1 MELNEYAKEALRT
14 ESIVESVKGV
24 SAPALYSAMKVL
36 IAVGEVLDKMKKR
49 IFYGKD
55 IDLNAL
61 KDDIESALDS
71 LHDLRTDAENGNLTN
86 IEQLEMFQDRKGY
99 FTDVG
104 PQQLAA
110 VDPRILH
117 VVLGIAT
124 EGSEIVE
131 AITNQIE
138 GNPLDMVNL
147 SEEIGDLN
155 WYANGIFPDASGVPH
170 SKYLSTNIVKLAIRY
185 PDKFSSWLALDK
197 NRNLVEE
204 RKVLEAGTK

>member
-1 MELNEYAKEALRT
+1 MELNEYSKEALRT
-14 ESIVESVKGV
+14 ESVVEAVSGV
-24 SAPALYSAMKVL
+24 SAPALYSAMRAMS
-36 IAVGEVLDKMKKR
+36 AVGDVLDKMKKR

-61 KDDIESALDS
+61 TDDIERALDS
-71 LHDLRTDAENGNLTN
+71 LRDLRIDAENGNLTN
-86 IEQLEMFQDRKGY
+86 IEQHEMFDDQKGF

-110 VDPRILH
+110 IDPRILH
-117 VVLGIAT
+117 VALGIAT

-131 AITNQIE
+131 TITNQIE

-170 SKYLSTNIVKLAIRY
+170 SKYLRTNIVKLAIRY
-185 PDKFSSWLALDK
+185 PDKFSSWLALDE

>member
-14 ESIVESVKGV
+14 ESVVDSITGV
-24 SAPALYSAMKVL
+24 SAPALYSAMMAMTA
-36 IAVGEVLDKMKKR
+36 IGDVLDKMKKR
-49 IFYGKD
+49 IFYGRV

-61 KDDIESALDS
+61 HDDIERALDS
-71 LHDLRTDAENGNLTN
+71 LRDLRTDAENGNITN
-86 IEQLEMFQDRKGY
+86 IEQHEMFQNRTGY

-104 PQQLAA
+104 PQQLALI
-110 VDPRILH
+110 DPRILH

-124 EGSEIVE
+124 ESSEIVE
-131 AITNQIE
+131 TITNQIE
-138 GNPLDMVNL
+138 GNPFDMVNL

-170 SKYLSTNIVKLAIRY
+170 STYLSTNIVKLAIRY
-185 PDKFSSWLALDK
+185 PDKFSSWLALDE

-204 RKVLEAGTK
+204 RKVLESGTK

>member
-14 ESIVESVKGV
+14 ESVVESVTGV
-24 SAPALYSAMKVL
+24 SAPALYSAMTAMT
-36 IAVGEVLDKMKKR
+36 AVGDVLDKMKKG
-49 IFYGKD
+49 IFYGKV

-61 KDDIESALDS
+61 NDNIERALDS
-71 LHDLRTDAENGNLTN
+71 LRDLRIDAENGNITN
-86 IEQLEMFQDRKGY
+86 IEQHEIFQNRNGY

-104 PQQLAA
+104 PQQLALI
-110 VDPRILH
+110 DPRILH

-155 WYANGIFPDASGVPH
+155 WYANGIFPDASGIPH
-170 SKYLSTNIVKLAIRY
+170 SRYLSTNIVKLAIRY
-185 PDKFSSWLALDK
+185 PDKFSAWLALDE
-197 NRNLVEE
+197 NRDLVEE

>member
-14 ESIVESVKGV
+14 ESVVKSVSGV
-24 SAPALYSAMKVL
+24 SAPSLYSAMLVM
-36 IAVGEVLDKMKKR
+36 IAIGEVLDKMKKR

-61 KDDIESALDS
+61 NDDIERALDS
-71 LHDLRTDAENGNLTN
+71 LRDLRFDAENGNLTD
-86 IEQLEMFQDRKGY
+86 IEQHEVFENKQGY

-104 PQQLAA
+104 PEQLTAI
-110 VDPRILH
+110 DPRILH

-138 GNPLDMVNL
+138 GNHLDMVNL

-170 SKYLSTNIVKLAIRY
+170 NKYLSANIAKLAARY
-185 PDKFSSWLALDK
+185 PDKFSSWLALDE
-197 NRNLVEE
+197 NRNLVKE
-204 RKVLEAGTK
+204 RKVLDAGTK